1 MIFHHLK
8 VEAIHGGNSWRQL
21 MEAIDEASSFVL
33 PVLYH
38 ELPRVSTRGL
48 MEQSKSMPQER
59 YFALRIVGHTD
70 AKSEA
75 MCRALTWNLPSIA
88 MDS

>member
-1 MIFHHLK
+1 
-8 VEAIHGGNSWRQL
+8 
-21 MEAIDEASSFVL
+21 MEAIDEAFSFL
-33 PVLYH
+33 RPILYH

-48 MEQSKSMPQER
+48 MEQSESMPQES

-75 MCRALTWNLPSIA
+75 M
-88 MDS
+88 

>member
-1 MIFHHLK
+1 MISFHPPK
-8 VEAIHGGNSWRQL
+8 V
-21 MEAIDEASSFVL
+21 EAIDEAFSFLL
-33 PVLYH
+33 PILYH

-48 MEQSKSMPQER
+48 MEQSESMPQES

-75 MCRALTWNLPSIA
+75 M
-88 MDS
+88 

>member
-1 MIFHHLK
+1 MISHHLK
-8 VEAIHGGNSWRQL
+8 VEAI
-21 MEAIDEASSFVL
+21 DEAFSFLL
-33 PVLYH
+33 PILYH

-48 MEQSKSMPQER
+48 MEQSESMPQES

-75 MCRALTWNLPSIA
+75 M
-88 MDS
+88 